1 MQRGPSPLPDNLLPK
16 LDEIYRKRWET
27 LLAVDELVGNVYQ
40 ALKMEN
46 LLDKT
51 YIVFTSDNGYHIGIL
66 CLNKFY
72 LILI

>member
-66 CLNKFY
+66 CLNKF
-72 LILI
+72 

>member
-27 LLAVDELVGNVYQ
+27 LLAVDELVRNVYQ

-51 YIVFTSDNGYHIGIL
+51 YIIFTSDNGYHIGIL
-66 CLNKFY
+66 CLNKF
-72 LILI
+72 